1 VSSREAGEGPI
12 ALGEMQAIRSWEHAA
27 RAQLKAQKKTQAR
40 IVDAAAASGEPRGDT
55 LYQHSVLCQTFL
67 PYRDPGESVR
77 EWERTNGH
85 IHLKLLA
92 GEAFDNERGRWM
104 KLGLPFGTKA
114 RLVLMYINQL
124 AVRSQCPRIE
134 LEESLTAFVRRTLRM
149 DPKGR
154 NIRAVKDQL
163 GRLSACSIRL
173 GSGARSQ
180 IGRTTNPISLVEG
193 FEMWSPKDEHQR
205 VLWPTTVELS
215 AAYWETLKTHAVPL
229 DERHIAA
236 LSPNG
241 MALDIYAW
249 LAQRLHRI
257 PGPGPVLVTWPQ
269 LQNQLGAQIALL
281 HNFRREF
288 RGALRQVLALYR
300 EARIEDTPEG
310 LLLRHSPPIVKPRM
324 MLVCG

>member
-1 VSSREAGEGPI
+1 M
-12 ALGEMQAIRSWEHAA
+12 GEMQALRSWELAA
-27 RAQLKAQKKTQAR
+27 RQQLKTQKRTQAR
-40 IVDAAAASGEPRGDT
+40 VVDAASISGESRGDT
-55 LYQHSVLCQTFL
+55 LYQHSVLCQAFL
-67 PYRDPGESVR
+67 PYRDPGEGVR
-77 EWERTNGH
+77 EWERANGH

-92 GEAFDNERGRWM
+92 GEAFDNERGRWLR
-104 KLGLPFGTKA
+104 LGLPFGTKA

-124 AVRSQCPRIE
+124 AVRSQSPRIE

-173 GSGARSQ
+173 GSGAKSE

-193 FEMWSPKDEHQR
+193 FEMWSPKDEHER
-205 VLWPTTVELS
+205 VLWPSAVELS
-215 AAYWETLKTHAVPL
+215 APYWETLKTHAVPL
-229 DERHIAA
+229 EERHIAA

-241 MALDIYAW
+241 MALDLYAW

-257 PGPGPVLVTWPQ
+257 PGNRAVLVTWPQ
-269 LQNQLGAQIALL
+269 LQAQFGAEITLL

-300 EARIEDTPEG
+300 EAGVEDAREG
-310 LLLRHSPPIVKPRM
+310 LVLRHSAPIVKPRLT
-324 MLVCG
+324 LVCG